1 MLGCN
6 RVPVYAGRMRK
17 NLWLLVGVAALA
29 VGAGLLIEGWSGGPY
44 GDTALGFVIC
54 AIGIAVV
61 AAAVKFS

>member
-1 MLGCN
+1 
-6 RVPVYAGRMRK
+6 MRK

-61 AAAVKFS
+61 VAAAVKFS